1 MGKSVCLQITSPF
14 VSLSTKVQMTNFR
27 LFDEQMVNELLCL
40 PCLWVSTS
48 PYPCL
53 NVSGIPQRENGTN
66 RKGQLPFVFCKQ
78 EMEMANFNLFAANG
92 NRNQM
97 FVYPWVANDKQ

>member
-1 MGKSVCLQITSPF
+1 
-14 VSLSTKVQMTNFR
+14 MTNFR

-48 PYPCL
+48 PYPSL

-66 RKGQLPFVFCKQ
+66 RKGQLPFVYCKQ
-78 EMEMANFNLFAANG
+78 EMEMANFNLFAAN
-92 NRNQM
+92 
-97 FVYPWVANDKQ
+97 